1 MADRKVYVE
10 VKVRLIIRADEGVDI
25 NGVLE
30 EMEYDFSSQTE
41 GADIEDTEVQDWTI
55 TDSK

>member
-1 MADRKVYVE
+1 MRKVYVE
-10 VKVRLIIRADEGVDI
+10 VKVKMIVSADDGVDI
-25 NGVLE
+25 SDVVN

-41 GADIEDTEVQDWTI
+41 GADILDTEILDWEI